1 MALADPMAPV
11 LVGVGEASGRKLR
24 ESQGLEWPSTI
35 DLASAAIHA
44 ALADSG
50 AAEKLA
56 ASIDCLLSIRL
67 FHDSGLPHDFGSP
80 QNHPEA
86 VATASGLDPGTL
98 LYGDVGGQSPQK
110 HLNKLACRVH
120 AGEYKAVILSSAENV
135 GTVKRARRS
144 GHQLDWNQPA
154 TREMTDLRTDD
165 DKMLTAYEWRQGII
179 NMPMAYGIVENA
191 RRARLGMDRHSYAQS
206 MAELWEAFA
215 GVSLTREHAQF
226 ARKWTAEE
234 LLADDHG
241 NYRLNDPYRRWMVA
255 QDAVELGAAVI
266 LTTAGHAADLGIA
279 ADKMIYLH
287 SGADASV
294 PLMSLQDDLSIS
306 PAMQVAFPKA
316 LELAELNAADLGPI
330 DIYSCFP
337 VAVSLAMD
345 ALGSPDRSLASYTL
359 TGGLSFFGGPGNS
372 YSAHGMV
379 ALVQAL
385 RKDGRKPGMISA
397 NGGVINKESVGIY
410 AAQPVAGGWS
420 PDRIA
425 APARIAKPDHVK
437 PDHFFNGKAVIK
449 SYAMPYGKASRG
461 AASVW
466 LEDEQGLPAIG
477 ILPDAP
483 EDTDLIGL
491 AVNVT
496 TADDRNIAKLSG

>member
-1 MALADPMAPV
+1 MVMADPRAPV
-11 LVGVGEASGRKLR
+11 LIGVGEASGAKLKQ
-24 ESQGLEWPSTI
+24 SQGLEWPSTV
-35 DLASAAIHA
+35 DLASAAIA
-44 ALADSG
+44 EALADSG
-50 AAEKLA
+50 AGEKLA

-67 FHDSGLPHDFGSP
+67 FYDSGVTHDCGSP
-80 QNHPEA
+80 ENLPEA
-86 VATASGLDPGTL
+86 VAKASGLDPAHL
-98 LYGDVGGQSPQK
+98 LYGDIGGQSPQK
-110 HLNKLACRVH
+110 HLNKLACQVH
-120 AGEYKAVILSSAENV
+120 GGEYKAVMLSSAENM

-144 GHQLDWNQPA
+144 GHELDWSQPA
-154 TREMTDLRTDD
+154 TREMVDLKTDQ

-179 NMPMAYGIVENA
+179 SMPMAYGIVENA
-191 RRARLGMDRHSYAQS
+191 RRARLGMNRVSYAKG

-215 GVSLTREHAQF
+215 GVSLTRDHAQF
-226 ARKWTAEE
+226 ARNWTAAE

-266 LTTAGHAADLGIA
+266 LTTAGYAAELGIA
-279 ADKMIYLH
+279 EDKMIYLH
-287 SGADASV
+287 SGSDASV
-294 PLMSLQDDLSIS
+294 PLMSHQDDLSIS
-306 PAMQVAFPKA
+306 PAMEVAFPKA
-316 LELAELNAADLGPI
+316 LELAEVQAEDLGPI

-345 ALGSPDRSLASYTL
+345 ALGSPDRPLSSYTL

-372 YSAHGMV
+372 YSAHGIV

-385 RKDGRKPGMISA
+385 RKDGSKPGMISA

-425 APARIAKPDHVK
+425 EPVRIPKPDHVRE
-437 PDHFFNGKAVIK
+437 DHYFNGKAVIK
-449 SYAMPYGKASRG
+449 SYVMPYGKASRG
-461 AASVW
+461 AASLW

-491 AVNVT
+491 AVDVIA
-496 TADDRNIAKLSG
+496 ADDRNVAKLSG

>member
-1 MALADPMAPV
+1 MASVDPKAPV
-11 LVGVGEASGRKLR
+11 LVGVGEASGKKLK
-24 ESQGLEWPSTI
+24 EMHGLEWPSTS

-56 ASIDCLLSIRL
+56 SAIDCLLSIRL

-80 QNHPEA
+80 ANHPEA
-86 VATASGLDPGTL
+86 VATAAGLDPATL
-98 LYGDVGGQSPQK
+98 IYGDVGGQSPQK
-110 HLNKLACRVH
+110 HLNKLACQVH
-120 AGEYKAVILSSAENV
+120 DGEFKAVVLSSAENM

-154 TREMTDLRTDD
+154 TRAMTDWLTDQ

-191 RRARLGMDRHSYAQS
+191 RRARLGKDRDSYAKD
-206 MAELWEAFA
+206 MAELWSAF
-215 GVSLTREHAQF
+215 SEISITRDHAQF
-226 ARKWTAEE
+226 AKNWTPEE
-234 LLADDHG
+234 LLADAHG

-266 LTTAGHAADLGIA
+266 LTTAGYAAELGIA
-279 ADKMIYLH
+279 PDKMIYFH
-287 SGADASV
+287 SGSDASV
-294 PLMSLQDDLSIS
+294 PLMSHQTDLSIS
-306 PAMQVAFPKA
+306 PAMEYAFPKA
-316 LELAELNAADLGPI
+316 MELAGVEAEDLGPI

-345 ALGSPDRSLASYTL
+345 ALGSPDRPLSSYTL

-372 YSAHGMV
+372 YSAHGIV
-379 ALVQAL
+379 ALVEAL
-385 RKDGRKPGMISA
+385 REDGSKPGMISA

-410 AAQPVAGGWS
+410 AAQPVAGSWS
-420 PDRIA
+420 PDRVA
-425 APARIAKPDHVK
+425 EPHRILKPDHVK
-437 PDHFFNGKAVIK
+437 EEHFFNGNAVIK
-449 SYAMPYGKASRG
+449 SYSMPYGKASRG
-461 AASVW
+461 AASLW

-477 ILPDAP
+477 VLPDAP

-491 AVNVT
+491 KVKVT
-496 TADDRNIAKLSG
+496 SVDNRNIAALGE

>member
-1 MALADPMAPV
+1 MVLADPKAPV
-11 LVGVGEASGRKLR
+11 LVGVGEASGQKLKQ
-24 ESQGLEWPSTI
+24 SQGIEWPSTV
-35 DLASAAIHA
+35 DLASAAIGQ

-50 AAEKLA
+50 AADQLA

-80 QNHPEA
+80 ENHPEA
-86 VATASGLDPGTL
+86 VATAAGLDPATL

-110 HLNKLACRVH
+110 HLNKLACQVH
-120 AGEYKAVILSSAENV
+120 AGDYKAVILSSA
-135 GTVKRARRS
+135 
-144 GHQLDWNQPA
+144 
-154 TREMTDLRTDD
+154 DLRTDE

-191 RRARLGMDRHSYAQS
+191 RRARLGMDRDSYARS

-226 ARKWTAEE
+226 ARQWTAEE

-266 LTTAGHAADLGIA
+266 LTTAGHAAELGIA
-279 ADKMIYLH
+279 ADRMIYLH

-294 PLMSLQDDLSIS
+294 PLMSHQDDLSVS
-306 PAMQVAFPKA
+306 PAMQVAFPRA
-316 LELAELNAADLGPI
+316 LELAEVAAGDLGPI

-345 ALGSPDRSLASYTL
+345 ALGSPDRPLSSYTL

-379 ALVQAL
+379 ALVEAL
-385 RKDGRKPGMISA
+385 RKDGSKPGMISA

-410 AAQPVAGGWS
+410 AAHPVAGGWS

-425 APARIAKPDHVK
+425 APVRIPKPDHVK
-437 PDHFFNGKAVIK
+437 EEHYFTGKAVIK

-461 AASVW
+461 AASLW

-477 ILPDAP
+477 VLPDAP

-491 AVNVT
+491 AVDVT
-496 TADDRNIAKLSG
+496 TADDRNIARLSG

>member
-1 MALADPMAPV
+1 LALADKKAPV
-11 LVGVGEASGRKLR
+11 LIGVGETSGRKLK
-24 ESQGLEWPSTI
+24 ELQGLEWPSTV
-35 DLASAAIHA
+35 DLASDAIRE

-67 FHDSGLPHDFGSP
+67 FHDSGLPHDCGSP
-80 QNHPEA
+80 ENHPEA
-86 VATASGLDPGTL
+86 VATASGLNPATL

-110 HLNKLACRVH
+110 HLNKLACQVH
-120 AGEYKAVILSSAENV
+120 AGEYKAVVLSSAENV
-135 GTVKRARRS
+135 GTVKRGRRS
-144 GHQLDWNQPA
+144 GHKLDWSQPA
-154 TREMTDLRTDD
+154 TRDMIDLKTDQ

-191 RRARLGMDRHSYAQS
+191 RRARLGMDRDSYAQS

-215 GVSLTREHAQF
+215 EVSLTREHAQF

-266 LTTAGHAADLGIA
+266 LTTAGHAEELGIA
-279 ADKMIYLH
+279 EEKMIYLH

-294 PLMSLQDDLSIS
+294 PLMSHQADLSIS
-306 PAMQVAFPKA
+306 PAMESAFPKA
-316 LELAELNAADLGPI
+316 LELAEVEAGDLGPI

-345 ALGSPDRSLASYTL
+345 ALGSPDRSLSSYTL

-385 RKDGRKPGMISA
+385 RKDGSKPGMISA

-410 AAQPVAGGWS
+410 AAQPVASEWS

-425 APARIAKPDHVK
+425 EPNRILKPANIKEDHY
-437 PDHFFNGKAVIK
+437 FTGKAVIK

-461 AASVW
+461 AASLW
-466 LEDEQGLPAIG
+466 LQDEQGLPAIG
-477 ILPDAP
+477 VLPDAP

-491 AVNVT
+491 AVDVIT
-496 TADDRNIAKLSG
+496 DDERNIAKLSG

>member
-1 MALADPMAPV
+1 MALADKSAPV
-11 LVGVGEASGRKLR
+11 LIGVGETSGQKLKQ
-24 ESQGLEWPSTI
+24 SLGLEWPSTV
-35 DLASAAIHA
+35 DLASAAVKQ

-50 AAEKLA
+50 AADKLA

-67 FHDSGLPHDFGSP
+67 FHDSGLPHDCGSP
-80 QNHPEA
+80 ENHPEA
-86 VATASGLDPGTL
+86 VATASGLDPAHL

-110 HLNKLACRVH
+110 HLNKLACQVH
-120 AGEYKAVILSSAENV
+120 DGEYKAVVLSSAENM

-144 GHQLDWNQPA
+144 GHKLDWNQPA
-154 TREMTDLRTDD
+154 TREMTDLITNE

-179 NMPMAYGIVENA
+179 SMPMAYGIVENA
-191 RRARLGMDRHSYAQS
+191 RRARLGMDRDSYAQS

-226 ARKWTAEE
+226 ARQWTAEE

-266 LTTAGHAADLGIA
+266 LTTAGHAAELGIA

-287 SGADASV
+287 SGSDASV
-294 PLMSLQDDLSIS
+294 PLMSLQDDLSVS
-306 PAMQVAFPKA
+306 PAMQAAFPKA
-316 LELAELNAADLGPI
+316 LELADVEAGDLGPI

-385 RKDGRKPGMISA
+385 RKDGSKPGMISA

-425 APARIAKPDHVK
+425 APVRIPKPDHVK
-437 PDHFFNGKAVIK
+437 ADHFFSGKAVIK

-461 AASVW
+461 AASLW

-477 ILPDAP
+477 VLPNAP

-491 AVNVT
+491 AVDVA
-496 TADDRNIAKLSG
+496 TADERNIATLSG

>member
-1 MALADPMAPV
+1 MALADKKAPV
-11 LVGVGEASGRKLR
+11 LIGVGETSGRKLKQ
-24 ESQGLEWPSTI
+24 SQGIEWPSTV
-35 DLASAAIHA
+35 DLAADAIKE

-50 AAEKLA
+50 VPEKLA
-56 ASIDCLLSIRL
+56 DSIDCLLSTRL

-80 QNHPEA
+80 DNHPES
-86 VATASGLDPGTL
+86 VARASGLDPATL
-98 LYGDVGGQSPQK
+98 LYGDAGGQSPQK
-110 HLNKLACRVH
+110 HLNKLACQVH
-120 AGEYKAVILSSAENV
+120 SGEYKAVVLSSAENM

-144 GHQLDWNQPA
+144 GQELDWSQPA
-154 TREMTDLRTDD
+154 TREMTDLKTDQ
-165 DKMLTAYEWRQGII
+165 DKMLTAYEWRQGLI

-191 RRARLGMDRHSYAQS
+191 RRARLGMDRDSYAQD
-206 MAELWEAFA
+206 MAELWAAFSE
-215 GVSLTREHAQF
+215 VSLTREHAQF
-226 ARKWTAEE
+226 ARQWTVEE
-234 LLADDHG
+234 LLSDDHA

-266 LTTAGHAADLGIA
+266 MTTAGHAAELGIA
-279 ADKMIYLH
+279 ADRMIYLH

-294 PLMSLQDDLSIS
+294 PLMSHQDDLSIS
-306 PAMQVAFPKA
+306 PAMESAFPKA
-316 LELAELNAADLGPI
+316 LELAELDAADLGPM

-345 ALGSPDRSLASYTL
+345 ALGSPDRSLSSYTL

-379 ALVQAL
+379 ALVEAL
-385 RKDGRKPGMISA
+385 RKDGSKPGMISA

-410 AAQPVAGGWS
+410 AAQPVGGEWS

-425 APARIAKPDHVK
+425 EPNRILKPDHVK
-437 PDHFFNGKAVIK
+437 EDHFFNGKAVIK
-449 SYAMPYGKASRG
+449 SYVMPYGKASRG
-461 AASVW
+461 AASLW

-491 AVNVT
+491 AVDVI
-496 TADDRNIAKLSG
+496 AEDDRNIATLSG

>member
-11 LVGVGEASGRKLR
+11 LVGVGEASGQKLK
-24 ESQGLEWPSTI
+24 ESQELEWPSTV
-35 DLASAAIHA
+35 DLASAAIRQ

-50 AAEKLA
+50 APEKLA

-80 QNHPEA
+80 ENHPEA
-86 VATASGLDPGTL
+86 VATAAGLDPATL

-110 HLNKLACRVH
+110 HLNKLACQVH
-120 AGEYKAVILSSAENV
+120 NGDYKAVILSSAENM

-154 TREMTDLRTDD
+154 TREMTDLRTDE

-191 RRARLGMDRHSYAQS
+191 RRARLGMDRDSYARS

-226 ARKWTAEE
+226 ARSWTAEE

-266 LTTAGHAADLGIA
+266 LTTAGHAAELGIA
-279 ADKMIYLH
+279 EDRMIYLH

-306 PAMQVAFPKA
+306 PAMQAAFPKA
-316 LELAELNAADLGPI
+316 LELAELEAADLGPI

-345 ALGSPDRSLASYTL
+345 ALGSPDRPLSSYTL

-379 ALVQAL
+379 ALVEAL
-385 RKDGRKPGMISA
+385 RKDGSKPGMISA

-425 APARIAKPDHVK
+425 PPVRIAKPDHVK
-437 PDHFFNGKAVIK
+437 ADHFFTGKAVIR

-461 AASVW
+461 AASLW
-466 LEDEQGLPAIG
+466 LEDEQGRPAIG
-477 ILPDAP
+477 VLPDAP

-491 AVNVT
+491 AVDVT
-496 TADDRNIAKLSG
+496 TADERNIAALSG

>member
-11 LVGVGEASGRKLR
+11 LVGVGEASGAKLKR
-24 ESQGLEWPSTI
+24 SQGLEWPSTV
-35 DLASAAIHA
+35 DLASAAIGR

-56 ASIDCLLSIRL
+56 GSIDCLLSIRL

-86 VATASGLDPGTL
+86 VATAAGLDPVTV

-110 HLNKLACRVH
+110 HLNKLACQVH
-120 AGEYKAVILSSAENV
+120 SGEYKAVIFSSAENM
-135 GTVKRARRS
+135 GTVKRAQRS
-144 GHQLDWNQPA
+144 GQQLDWSQPA
-154 TREMTDLRTDD
+154 TRDMIDLRTDD
-165 DKMLTAYEWRQGII
+165 DKILTPYEWRQGLI

-191 RRARLGMDRHSYAQS
+191 RRARRGMDRDSYAQE
-206 MAELWEAFA
+206 MAELWAAFSA
-215 GVSLTREHAQF
+215 VSMTREHAQF
-226 ARKWTAEE
+226 ARHWSAEE
-234 LLADDHG
+234 LLGDDHG

-266 LTTAGHAADLGIA
+266 LTTAGHATELGIA
-279 ADKMIYLH
+279 ADRMIYLH

-294 PLMSLQDDLSIS
+294 PLMSQQDDLSIS
-306 PAMQVAFPKA
+306 PAMETAFPKA
-316 LELAELNAADLGPI
+316 LELAEMEAADLGPI

-345 ALGSPDRSLASYTL
+345 ALGSPDRPLSSYTL

-379 ALVQAL
+379 ALVEAL
-385 RKDGRKPGMISA
+385 REDGSKPGMISA

-410 AAQPVAGGWS
+410 AAHPVAGGWS

-425 APARIAKPDHVK
+425 APVRIPKPDHVK

-449 SYAMPYGKASRG
+449 SYAMPYGKVSRG
-461 AASVW
+461 AASLW
-466 LEDEQGLPAIG
+466 LEDEEGRPAIG

-491 AVNVT
+491 TVTVT
-496 TADDRNIAKLSG
+496 TSDDRNIARLSG

>member
-1 MALADPMAPV
+1 MALADKKAPV
-11 LVGVGEASGRKLR
+11 LIGVGETSGRKLK
-24 ESQGLEWPSTI
+24 ESQGLEWPSTV
-35 DLASAAIHA
+35 DLASDAIRE

-50 AAEKLA
+50 AAAKLA

-67 FHDSGLPHDFGSP
+67 FHDSGLPHDCGSP
-80 QNHPEA
+80 ENHPEA
-86 VATASGLDPGTL
+86 VATASGLNPATL

-110 HLNKLACRVH
+110 HLNKLACQVH
-120 AGEYKAVILSSAENV
+120 DGEYKAVVLSSAENV

-144 GHQLDWNQPA
+144 GHKLDWSQPA
-154 TREMTDLRTDD
+154 TRDMIDLKTDQ

-191 RRARLGMDRHSYAQS
+191 RRARLGMDRDSYAQS

-215 GVSLTREHAQF
+215 EVSLTREHAQF

-266 LTTAGHAADLGIA
+266 LTTAGHAEELGIA
-279 ADKMIYLH
+279 EDKIIYLH

-294 PLMSLQDDLSIS
+294 PLMSHQADLSIS
-306 PAMQVAFPKA
+306 PAMESAFPKA
-316 LELAELNAADLGPI
+316 LELAEVEAGDLGPI

-345 ALGSPDRSLASYTL
+345 ALGSPDRSLSSYTL

-385 RKDGRKPGMISA
+385 RKDGSKPGMISA

-410 AAQPVAGGWS
+410 AAQPVADQWS

-425 APARIAKPDHVK
+425 EPNRILKPAHIKEDHY
-437 PDHFFNGKAVIK
+437 FTGKAVIK

-461 AASVW
+461 EASLW
-466 LEDEQGLPAIG
+466 LQDEQGLPAIG
-477 ILPDAP
+477 VLPDAP

-491 AVNVT
+491 AVDVT
-496 TADDRNIAKLSG
+496 AVDERNIAKLSG